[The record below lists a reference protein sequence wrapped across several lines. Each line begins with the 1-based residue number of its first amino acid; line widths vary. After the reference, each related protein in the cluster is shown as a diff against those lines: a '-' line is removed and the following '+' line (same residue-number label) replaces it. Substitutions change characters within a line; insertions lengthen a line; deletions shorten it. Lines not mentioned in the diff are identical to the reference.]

1 LAEILSGKGYLN
13 IGVVANN
20 VYITHDFGLDRGFHY
35 YDQRAPVPFL
45 GNARFYS
52 LRQGIRY
59 FLTRFASPTDFDQ
72 VFRRAGEINKEVFTL
87 LERERKNGTPFFL
100 FVNYMDAHDPYI
112 PPPPFDSMFPGK
124 INYFERTRY
133 NQIFRGVMKLQR
145 KVTEE
150 EYRHLV
156 SQYDGGIAYIDLHV
170 GELIARLKKLGIY
183 ENCLIIITSDHG
195 EAFGERDLMCHG
207 VSAYQDQVHVP
218 LIIKY
223 PNVRERVIVN
233 ETVSLC
239 DLMPTIL
246 DVLGYEIPGGI
257 DGQSLLNH
265 DRGKRGEVISE
276 SFPKGD
282 IFNWHPRFRRVERA
296 IFSGQF
302 KFIGSAAGKRE
313 LYDLSKDPE
322 EKDNLYEMDKGASR
336 ELEARLN
343 QWLREVNEE
352 SGSAQALDKGALDRL
367 KSLGY
372 IK

>member
-1 LAEILSGKGYLN
+1 
-13 IGVVANN
+13 
-20 VYITHDFGLDRGFHY
+20 
-35 YDQRAPVPFL
+35 
-45 GNARFYS
+45 
-52 LRQGIRY
+52 
-59 FLTRFASPTDFDQ
+59 
-72 VFRRAGEINKEVFTL
+72 
-87 LERERKNGTPFFL
+87 
-100 FVNYMDAHDPYI
+100 
-112 PPPPFDSMFPGK
+112 MFPGK

-133 NQIFRGVMKLQR
+133 NRIYRGVMKLQR

-156 SQYDGGIAYIDLHV
+156 SQYDGGIAYIDFHV
-170 GELIARLKKLGIY
+170 GELIGRLKKLGIY

-195 EAFGERDLMCHG
+195 EAFGERDLMSTEFPH
-207 VSAYQDQVHVP
+207 
-218 LIIKY
+218 IKTRSMFLSLLST
-223 PNVRERVIVN
+223 PM
-233 ETVSLC
+233 SGKKLLLMKLLALC

-257 DGQSLLNH
+257 DGQSLLRH
-265 DRGKRGEVISE
+265 DRGKPREVISE
-276 SFPKGD
+276 SFPNGD
-282 IFNWHPRFRRVERA
+282 FFNWHPRFRRVERA

-302 KFIGSAAGKRE
+302 KFIGSTAGKRE

-322 EKDNLYEMDKGASR
+322 EKENLYEMDKGASR

-343 QWLREVNEE
+343 QWLREVKEE